1 MRKYSTHIIRESQVG
16 FTMIEVMVA
25 LVVLS
30 IGLLGIAKLMLFAS
44 QSNDSAYLRS
54 QATELAYQMLDTMR
68 ANRAAAIAG
77 NYDTAIGTAAAPAA
91 SCLATQCSAQN
102 LAAYDVYAW
111 KQRLS
116 VASTPVAGL
125 LPGGTGS
132 ITTNTPSTSPTM
144 TTATIIVQ
152 WDDAVAQSTFN
163 ASAASAP
170 IGTPA
175 PMQITLETIL

>member
-1 MRKYSTHIIRESQVG
+1 MIRARQSG
-16 FTMIEVMVA
+16 FTIIEVMVA

-54 QATELAYQMLDTMR
+54 QATALAYQMLDTMR
-68 ANRAAAIAG
+68 ANRTAAIAG
-77 NYDTAIGTAAAPAA
+77 AYNTDFDTAALPAA
-91 SCLATQCSAQN
+91 SCLGNGTGTGCSAQN
-102 LAAYDVYAW
+102 LAAYDINAW

-125 LPGGTGS
+125 LPDGKGS
-132 ITTNTPSTSPTM
+132 ITTVTTGTSPTM
-144 TTATIIVQ
+144 TTATIVVQ
-152 WDDAVAQSTFN
+152 WDDEVAQSTFN

-170 IGTPA
+170 VGTPA